1 MFLFGPTTVLHLNHQ
16 VCTKSRRSLQ
26 LTHKILTWCQPRLA
40 LLRAAHI
47 SGACNQ
53 SGKGR
58 CTFQGLITSRGME
71 ASPRGST
78 GDLAL
83 VLEGQRWIFLLQRRP
98 SFASNGSQRQK
109 CPVPWARVHCL
120 TNSRAAYF
128 MCFLQS
134 LCYGRLYIGPLCAS
148 TECYL
153 WHHNGQPTFVTE
165 TSDRQSVAASPQE
178 GPPLPAGAQH
188 LAPRSSL
195 FAALGVA
202 VGINPY
208 LEHCDPAVIHTI
220 SNARGFFHMADLCF
234 MLEAFL
240 CMVWGAYA

>member
-1 MFLFGPTTVLHLNHQ
+1 MVR
-16 VCTKSRRSLQ
+16 KDRS
-26 LTHKILTWCQPRLA
+26 
-40 LLRAAHI
+40 
-47 SGACNQ
+47 
-53 SGKGR
+53 
-58 CTFQGLITSRGME
+58 
-71 ASPRGST
+71 
-78 GDLAL
+78 
-83 VLEGQRWIFLLQRRP
+83 V
-98 SFASNGSQRQK
+98 
-109 CPVPWARVHCL
+109 
-120 TNSRAAYF
+120 
-128 MCFLQS
+128 QS
-134 LCYGRLYIGPLCAS
+134 LGPGCTVSQIAELPTLCVSSNPSVMGDSTQDLPLQAQSATCGTTMAS
-148 TECYL
+148 QTM
-153 WHHNGQPTFVTE
+153 GSFVTE

-240 CMVWGAYA
+240 CMV

>member
-26 LTHKILTWCQPRLA
+26 LTHKILTWCQPQLA

-71 ASPRGST
+71 TSSRGST

-98 SFASNGSQRQK
+98 SFGSNGSQRQK
-109 CPVPWARVHCL
+109 CPVPWARMHCL

-153 WHHNGQPTFVTE
+153 WHHDGQPDHGFLCYWDFWQAICGSLPSGR
-165 TSDRQSVAASPQE
+165 TSSPSWSPASGTQIQLVCSF
-178 GPPLPAGAQH
+178 GC
-188 LAPRSSL
+188 RRWDKSL
-195 FAALGVA
+195 FGALW
-202 VGINPY
+202 PCSYSHY
-208 LEHCDPAVIHTI
+208 LQ
-220 SNARGFFHMADLCF
+220 R
-234 MLEAFL
+234 
-240 CMVWGAYA
+240 